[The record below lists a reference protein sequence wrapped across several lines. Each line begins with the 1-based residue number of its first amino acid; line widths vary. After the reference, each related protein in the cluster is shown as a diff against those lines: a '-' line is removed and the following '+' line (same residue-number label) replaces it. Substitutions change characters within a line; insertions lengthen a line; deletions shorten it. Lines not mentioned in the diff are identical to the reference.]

1 MSPEPPERGPP
12 DVQELINAAA
22 DKWPIC
28 PRWNTR
34 KGCKKGR
41 HCKLLH
47 GRPGDRSNTLQD
59 LPWMS
64 VHSVKPDMDDESIAY
79 DNITL
84 RPPLREAIQ
93 EYIKS
98 KGLTRNFLL
107 GSWQWTWTNSSG
119 TRDPKNVA
127 KKGQPTSRAFML
139 LQSISHHSH
148 HLISDYL
155 DRLRPA

>member
-1 MSPEPPERGPP
+1 MAERGLRLPP
-12 DVQELINAAA
+12 VPPVPPVPPAVVQELINAAA
-22 DKWPIC
+22 DKRPIC

-119 TRDPKNVA
+119 TRDQITFELGEQMA
-127 KKGQPTSRAFML
+127 RQDLAACS
-139 LQSISHHSH
+139 
-148 HLISDYL
+148 
-155 DRLRPA
+155 